1 MDMEQAMSSWESD
14 MEQPSMSNLGLDM
27 APAMSNWQLDTAKH
41 GWHHVQLLGY

>member
-1 MDMEQAMSSWESD
+1 MEQAMSSWELD

-41 GWHHVQLLGY
+41 GWHHVQLSGY